1 MLMKETMR
9 ARRFAAAAFAA
20 MALSLAGCSTP
31 SEAPDPPADAFGNV
45 SEAPRGSA
53 MLTQADAVGLVVD
66 VDGSGFTLRPDQGDA
81 EAAIIALEE
90 TGEERYLEY
99 AAGCAFV
106 IAQGDVATGE
116 VTEVPATAEVV
127 KKDASAYVFLDT
139 DGLVSKVA
147 IFRTE

>member
-1 MLMKETMR
+1 
-9 ARRFAAAAFAA
+9 
-20 MALSLAGCSTP
+20 
-31 SEAPDPPADAFGNV
+31 
-45 SEAPRGSA
+45 

-81 EAAIIALEE
+81 ETAIIALEE

-106 IAQGDVATGE
+106 IAQGDVAT
-116 VTEVPATAEVV
+116 AEVV

>member
-53 MLTQADAVGLVVD
+53 MLTQADAVG
-66 VDGSGFTLRPDQGDA
+66 FTLRPDQGDA
-81 EAAIIALEE
+81 ETAIIALEE